1 MLQSIRNIKGLRFFC
16 AFIAL
21 YLLNC
26 SVDSNDNTPICV
38 PENLAINDQESII
51 ELVVEKVLGFEN
63 AIPENE
69 DTDEDNASPFKKRIS
84 ITFYVLPHTSQK
96 INTVDR
102 LSELIF
108 FGFKIKNFSQPLFEI
123 HSPPPEV

>member
-1 MLQSIRNIKGLRFFC
+1 MLQFIRNIKGLRFFC

-26 SVDSNDNTPICV
+26 SVDSQDLTPSNV
-38 PENLAINDQESII
+38 RENLTINDQESII
-51 ELVVEKVLGFEN
+51 ELVVEKVLGFEH

-69 DTDEDNASPFKKRIS
+69 DTDEDNASHFKKTIS
-84 ITFYVLPHTSQK
+84 ITFYVLPHTSLK
-96 INTVDR
+96 INTIHR
-102 LSELIF
+102 LNELIF